1 MIWWCATGDALQVF
15 HNFHCFSL
23 CFIVFHCI
31 SSFFSHNFSF
41 FSHSFHCFCIIL
53 SLFFIVVSSFFLL
66 MAFVALV
73 VLVWL
78 STVVAFLPFALFRG
92 VKVHLWGSDMP
103 KLSSLY
109 VSFNSCY
116 IQFLGPC
123 LWQCL
128 TLCSADCILGK
139 LDMRLSAV
147 YVCTLWK
154 LVPFRDVWSTLH
166 PCHDPPADKNRQ

>member
-1 MIWWCATGDALQVF
+1 MTRCRFFIIFIVF
-15 HNFHCFSL
+15 YCFSL
-23 CFIVFHCI
+23 YFIVFLIIFH
-31 SSFFSHNFSF
+31 FFLTVFIV
-41 FSHSFHCFCIIL
+41 FHCFCIIL

-116 IQFLGPC
+116 IQFPGPC

-128 TLCSADCILGK
+128 TLCSADCILGE

-147 YVCTLWK
+147 YVCTL
-154 LVPFRDVWSTLH
+154 
-166 PCHDPPADKNRQ
+166 